1 MQLLC
6 SYAFPKFWFFMG
18 VHVFVNLLLF
28 ITMFLAK
35 SSVIDTSTYLQLF
48 LNDFV
53 DSRFSLEEFKVI
65 LYFNIKYAVE
75 RPYEKM

>member
-1 MQLLC
+1 
-6 SYAFPKFWFFMG
+6 MG
-18 VHVFVNLLLF
+18 VFVNLLSI

-35 SSVIDTSTYLQLF
+35 DSAIDASSYLQLF

-53 DSRFSLEEFKVI
+53 VSRPSLEEFKVI

-75 RPYEKM
+75 RPYEKR

>member
-1 MQLLC
+1 
-6 SYAFPKFWFFMG
+6 MG

-35 SSVIDTSTYLQLF
+35 SSVIDKSTYLQLF

-53 DSRFSLEEFKVI
+53 DSRSSLEEFKVI
-65 LYFNIKYAVE
+65 LYYNIKYAVE
-75 RPYEKM
+75 RPYEKR

>member
-1 MQLLC
+1 
-6 SYAFPKFWFFMG
+6 MG
-18 VHVFVNLLLF
+18 VFVNLLLI

-35 SSVIDTSTYLQLF
+35 GSAIDASSYLQLF

-53 DSRFSLEEFKVI
+53 VSRPSLEEFKVI

-75 RPYEKM
+75 RPYEKR